1 MPAELWAECAATSA
15 YLLNR
20 TLTSALPDMTPY
32 EAWHGEKPA
41 YGLLRAVGCLAY
53 AHTHAV
59 TRNKQGNVGKLGPQA
74 TCCAMIG
81 YSKNSKA
88 YRVWDLKAKK
98 IITSVHVSFEE
109 RQPAFGASGA
119 AAASPPSNVVPAA
132 AWEDILPPSLAAEI
146 TEDIDDESNDK
157 TGEDIL
163 PCIPLPAGER
173 KDEGIPPLLPPP
185 ASLAPAQPS
194 VAASIPSRVQPTFL
208 KQVRA
213 DMDKMDTALARQA
226 ALPTMATISTDD
238 PTTYEEAISR
248 PDAALWIKAMQAEID
263 SLTLAGTYDVTELP
277 QGLQAIGG
285 KWVFRTK
292 RGANGEIV
300 KYKAR
305 WVAQGFRQKYGIDYN
320 ETFAPVRPL

>member
-1 MPAELWAECAATSA
+1 
-15 YLLNR
+15 
-20 TLTSALPDMTPY
+20 
-32 EAWHGEKPA
+32 
-41 YGLLRAVGCLAY
+41 
-53 AHTHAV
+53 
-59 TRNKQGNVGKLGPQA
+59 
-74 TCCAMIG
+74 MIG

-88 YRVWDLKAKK
+88 YRLWDLKAKK

-146 TEDIDDESNDK
+146 TENIDDESNDK

-163 PCIPLPAGER
+163 PFIPLPAGEQ
-173 KDEGIPPLLPPP
+173 KDEGIPSLLPPP
-185 ASLAPAQPS
+185 ASLAPAPTAVIQPS
-194 VAASIPSRVQPTFL
+194 VAASIPSRVQPAFL

-226 ALPTMATISTDD
+226 ALPTMATTSTDD

-263 SLTLAGTYDVTELP
+263 SLTLAGTYDMTELP
-277 QGLQAIGG
+277 QGFQAIGG

-300 KYKAR
+300 KYTAR
-305 WVAQGFRQKYGIDYN
+305 
-320 ETFAPVRPL
+320 